1 MSDSSV
7 KFITPPN
14 NLRKKQIDAGV
25 ALSIDPSL
33 VGAAEAKIVGM
44 KGDYLKWVGGDLDKL
59 SELCDVALKDKPNR
73 AAHIERLYDKTV
85 EIKGQGGS
93 FNYPLMTTVG
103 SQLCRFIEIQGN
115 DLDDPRME
123 IVKLHVETLRLV
135 IAQKMEGD
143 GGAMGPKLLAGLG
156 LAIKK
161 VTG

>member
-25 ALSIDPSL
+25 ALSIDPAL
-33 VGAAEAKIVGM
+33 VGAAENKIVGM
-44 KGDYLKWVGGDLDKL
+44 KDEYLKWVLGDLDSL
-59 SELCDVALKDKPNR
+59 SAFCDRAQKDKADR
-73 AAHIERLYDKTV
+73 AKHVEDLYNKCV

-93 FNYPLMTTVG
+93 FGYALMTTVG
-103 SQLCRFIEIQGN
+103 SQLCRFIEVQGN

-123 IVKLHVETLRLV
+123 IVKLHVETLRMV

-143 GGAMGPKLLAGLG
+143 GGGMGQKLLGGLS

>member
-1 MSDSSV
+1 MSDSTV

-33 VGAAEAKIVGM
+33 VGAAESKIGAM
-44 KGDYLKWVGGDLDKL
+44 KDDYLKWVGGDLDQL
-59 SELCDVALKDKPNR
+59 NELCELAAKDKPNR
-73 AAHIERLYDKTV
+73 AAHIENLYNKTV

-93 FNYPLMTTVG
+93 FNYPLMTQVG

-115 DLDDPRME
+115 DLDDPRMD

-143 GGAMGPKLLAGLG
+143 GGGMGAKLVAGLG

>member
-7 KFITPPN
+7 KFITLPN
-14 NLRKKQIDAGV
+14 KLRKKQVDAGV
-25 ALSIDPSL
+25 NLVMDPAL
-33 VGAAEAKIVGM
+33 VGAAESKIVGM
-44 KGDYLKWVGGDLDKL
+44 KGEYLEWVGGDLEKL
-59 SELCDVALKDKPNR
+59 SELCEIAIKDKPNR
-73 AAHIERLYDKTV
+73 VAHIENLYNKTV

-93 FNYPLMTTVG
+93 FNYQLMTQVG

-115 DLDDPRME
+115 DLDDARMD

-135 IAQKMEGD
+135 IAQKMEGE
-143 GGAMGPKLLAGLG
+143 GGAMGPKLLTGLA

>member
-1 MSDSSV
+1 MSDSSI

-25 ALSIDPSL
+25 ALTIDPSL
-33 VGAAEAKIVGM
+33 VGAAESKIVGM
-44 KGDYLKWVGGDLDKL
+44 KDEYLKWVGGDLDGL
-59 SELCDVALKDKPNR
+59 SKACDIAVKDKPNR
-73 AAHIERLYDKTV
+73 AKHIEELYNKTV

-93 FNYPLMTTVG
+93 FGYPLMTTVG
-103 SQLCRFIEIQGN
+103 SQLCRFIETQGN
-115 DLDDPRME
+115 DLDDPRMD

-143 GGAMGPKLLAGLG
+143 GGGMGPKLLTGLA

>member
-1 MSDSSV
+1 MSDQTV

-14 NLRKKQIDAGV
+14 NLRKKQIAAGV
-25 ALSIDPSL
+25 SLTIDPTL
-33 VGAAEAKIVGM
+33 VGAAESKIGAM
-44 KGDYLKWVGGDLDKL
+44 KDDYLKWVGGDLDQL
-59 SELCDVALKDKPNR
+59 NDLCDLAIKDKANR
-73 AAHIERLYDKTV
+73 PAHIENLYNKTV

-93 FNYPLMTTVG
+93 FNYALMTQVG

-115 DLDDPRME
+115 DLDDPRMD

-143 GGAMGPKLLAGLG
+143 GGAMGPKLLTGLA